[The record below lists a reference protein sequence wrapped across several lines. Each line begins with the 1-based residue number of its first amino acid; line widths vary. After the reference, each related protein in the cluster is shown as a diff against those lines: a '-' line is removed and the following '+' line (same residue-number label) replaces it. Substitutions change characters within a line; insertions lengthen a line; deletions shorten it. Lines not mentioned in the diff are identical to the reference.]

1 MEMASSHSFTF
12 IPVIPVCSVPLKSRQ
27 SFSVLGFA
35 ILTMHLIE
43 LIWQIFLTEMGA
55 QTQHWQLAPHE
66 DSSHKMK
73 MAEQSPIQLCVK
85 YSNLPH
91 LQSLTEEAGPE
102 Y

>member
-1 MEMASSHSFTF
+1 
-12 IPVIPVCSVPLKSRQ
+12 
-27 SFSVLGFA
+27 
-35 ILTMHLIE
+35 MHLLE
-43 LIWQIFLTEMGA
+43 LYDKGLLLNWELR
-55 QTQHWQLAPHE
+55 QHWQLTPHE

-73 MAEQSPIQLCVK
+73 MAELSPIQLCVK